1 MASMFKKVPKTDSRT
16 TSPAPTNS
24 NRAGAG
30 GRRSQFTRRPGRQK
44 LTGLFADGIWY
55 CDCEPRLPA
64 EHFQVKKE
72 SANKGCYSAL
82 SCVVVNSTT
91 DFLTG
96 RWFYTCQNGEGR
108 RCGFFMW
115 NEDAHPREA
124 AALLNNSTTEP
135 QNSSDKPLSPVH
147 PSSQTMQSSS
157 NTTSTLSQP
166 NTASKRPFSDTG
178 LDDADTDH
186 DSFPWSLSGQEEAEL
201 LAAPETPRKAVK
213 FDGLVTP
220 ATSAH
225 RKLPWLDQSTQSP
238 SAIAAKA
245 TPSKPSPLPQHPK
258 LSKSVVIQHSA
269 LTPQV
274 TPSLSRFH
282 DPSANTSPFRST
294 LDQDIFTVLND
305 SSVTLPANLTAKL
318 RDVLTRH
325 ELRTQGV
332 IKGRDITR
340 LALKAR
346 DAKITELQAT
356 IASLEAERDVDHAR
370 ITKLEW
376 EKDIL
381 VRDQNFD
388 TEL

>member
-1 MASMFKKVPKTDSRT
+1 MALMFKKVPKTDLRT
-16 TSPAPTNS
+16 TSPATTNS
-24 NRAGAG
+24 NRGGAG
-30 GRRSQFTRRPGRQK
+30 GRRSLFTRRPGRQK

-72 SANKGCYSAL
+72 SANKG
-82 SCVVVNSTT
+82 
-91 DFLTG
+91 

-135 QNSSDKPLSPVH
+135 KNSPDKPLSPVH

-157 NTTSTLSQP
+157 TTTSTLSQP
-166 NTASKRPFSDTG
+166 NAAKRPFSETG

-186 DSFPWSLSGQEEAEL
+186 DSFPWYLSGQEEAQL

-213 FDGLVTP
+213 FDGLATP
-220 ATSAH
+220 ATSTH
-225 RKLPWLDQSTQSP
+225 RRLPWLDRSAQSP
-238 SAIAAKA
+238 FTIAAKA
-245 TPSKPSPLPQHPK
+245 TSSKPSSLPQHSTS
-258 LSKSVVIQHSA
+258 SKSVVAQHGA

-274 TPSLSRFH
+274 TPSPSRFH
-282 DPSANTSPFRST
+282 DPSADTSSFRST
-294 LDQDIFTVLND
+294 LNQDVFAALSD
-305 SSVTLPANLTAKL
+305 SSVTLSANLTAKL

-332 IKGRDITR
+332 IKGREITR

-370 ITKLEW
+370 ITRLEW
-376 EKDIL
+376 EKDML
-381 VRDQNFD
+381 ARNHDFD